1 MRRNLMPCCSK
12 HKDVTH
18 GPPLTPGGKRERPG
32 CPPCSMPKRR
42 VVKKV
47 IVYRRVSSARQ
58 KGSAAKQVCALAE
71 EGSQHHSV
79 GSLET
84 APQPQCHCCHSV
96 DSLRPP
102 QDAKRRS

>member
-12 HKDVTH
+12 HNLAGKEAAR
-18 GPPLTPGGKRERPG
+18 GPPLTPSGRKERPG
-32 CPPCSMPKRR
+32 GLPGSQPKRR

-71 EGSQHHSV
+71 DGSQHHSA

-84 APQPQCHCCHSV
+84 ALPRQC
-96 DSLRPP
+96 SL
-102 QDAKRRS
+102 Q